1 MKLTKCFKTTLIIV
15 LILAAYGI
23 VGKMD
28 YEDELK
34 EQEHAARWLKMVIG
48 LKNFAANKT
57 SPQLRGLFLA
67 F

>member
-15 LILAAYGI
+15 LILAAYVI

-34 EQEHAARWLKMVIG
+34 ELEHACKMVEDG
-48 LKNFAANKT
+48 YWPKEFCSK
-57 SPQLRGLFLA
+57 
-67 F
+67 